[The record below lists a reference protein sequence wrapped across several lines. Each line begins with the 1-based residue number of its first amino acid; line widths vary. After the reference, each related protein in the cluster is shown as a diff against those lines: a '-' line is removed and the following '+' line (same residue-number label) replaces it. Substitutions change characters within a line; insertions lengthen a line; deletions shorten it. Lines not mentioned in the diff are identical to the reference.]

1 MKKVLIV
8 FLLTGCGQAPSG
20 PAPQAPEF
28 TPYVEAFEQAATSQ
42 GVVVETTDIEMT
54 FTDAS
59 LEAPGAETK
68 AILAICEH
76 IGGAKRISVNRAK
89 WDKLDEERK
98 EALVAHE
105 IGHCSDLNRHHDD
118 SMEDGEPVSIMHPKL
133 LKSEVYKKNKDKYM
147 KELFL

>member
-1 MKKVLIV
+1 MKRLLVLV
-8 FLLTGCGQAPSG
+8 LLTGCGQAPSG
-20 PAPQAPEF
+20 PALQAPEF

-42 GVVVETTDIEMT
+42 GVAVETTDIEMT
-54 FTDAS
+54 FT
-59 LEAPGAETK
+59 EATLSAPNTTGTV
-68 AILAICEH
+68 LAICEH

-98 EALVAHE
+98 EALVFHE
-105 IGHCSDLNRHHDD
+105 LGHCSLDKHHDD
-118 SMEDGEPVSIMHPKL
+118 SLEDGEPVSIMHPKL